1 MQATRKYRANTRKQ
15 LSLHAICK
23 AVDTC
28 KSSTIGKIIKKVFP
42 NVVAQIKRCKD
53 DWTTRAV
60 IYQGIS
66 WRTRVDIQANIEF
79 KDISHFAKDF
89 FAMNETADSVT
100 LGHILNFA
108 INFSKVIIEIHFQRN
123 LQWFLSLCGRT
134 EIEPQQFGMNNCFE
148 LEKNSIAG
156 ILEGIRTLRV
166 CHGLD
171 SEDTFSSDYKD
182 DIMKEIFT
190 TLKEENSTRTV
201 FRLLNCNRVLSFR
214 TLRRVNI
221 CLVCKGAL
229 EKKQSDPYKTD
240 MTEPSMIMSNI
251 PIDHSYVGYKKARK
265 SNVENI
271 CDNSKSGG
279 TS

>member
-1 MQATRKYRANTRKQ
+1 MASNPRFVPAMVLDVLNFICRLQENIEPAQENQ

-89 FAMNETADSVT
+89 FAMNETQDSVT
-100 LGHILNFA
+100 LGHILNFT

-156 ILEGIRTLRV
+156 IFKLSILLEQIPFPQLIS
-166 CHGLD
+166 CA
-171 SEDTFSSDYKD
+171 F
-182 DIMKEIFT
+182 
-190 TLKEENSTRTV
+190 
-201 FRLLNCNRVLSFR
+201 
-214 TLRRVNI
+214 
-221 CLVCKGAL
+221 
-229 EKKQSDPYKTD
+229 SDPL
-240 MTEPSMIMSNI
+240 
-251 PIDHSYVGYKKARK
+251 
-265 SNVENI
+265 
-271 CDNSKSGG
+271 
-279 TS
+279 